1 LNTSLWVSDFHGNEP
16 KFIYYFLEFLDLGK
30 FTAGVS
36 VPTLNRNTLHPLG
49 VELPAVQEQRAIAQ
63 TLDAVQRAIETRQ
76 HELVL
81 ERERKAAL
89 MDYLFTH
96 GTRGEPTKQNEIGQ
110 MPESWKVLRLE
121 DVAMIERGKFSHRPR
136 NAPEFYGGKIPF
148 IQTGDVANS
157 NGHIRAYS
165 QTLNERGLLISRLF
179 PRGTIVIT
187 IAANIGFTGI
197 LDFDSAFPD
206 SLIGL
211 TPTEAV
217 LPEYLNYYLVTQQPE
232 MDRKAP
238 RGTQKNINIEFLK
251 PWPVVVPQ
259 REEQAAIAEVLK
271 VCDAKIEGLQ
281 TETSLLEELFRAML
295 DELMTSR
302 LSATSLIEEHQPQ

>member
-1 LNTSLWVSDFHGNEP
+1 
-16 KFIYYFLEFLDLGK
+16 
-30 FTAGVS
+30 
-36 VPTLNRNTLHPLG
+36 
-49 VELPAVQEQRAIAQ
+49 
-63 TLDAVQRAIETRQ
+63 
-76 HELVL
+76 
-81 ERERKAAL
+81 
-89 MDYLFTH
+89 
-96 GTRGEPTKQNEIGQ
+96 
-110 MPESWKVLRLE
+110 
-121 DVAMIERGKFSHRPR
+121 
-136 NAPEFYGGKIPF
+136 
-148 IQTGDVANS
+148 
-157 NGHIRAYS
+157 
-165 QTLNERGLLISRLF
+165 LNERGLLISRLF